1 MNLNW
6 TIPPEVKALLP
17 RDLADE
23 TPQYAVPFDIDENGR
38 FIKDGWLLVYQ
49 ERFIVVHDN
58 QVHNDRRLADC
69 DFFGTQVNVG
79 TGYVF
84 YRKDGQDFPILR
96 YSMRHMVRMSYIA
109 RGMQLMLEGRETRV
123 ESTEKEN
130 YCPICGR
137 ALGGSSRC
145 RKCEDKGATAKRLT
159 DLVKGLVLPFLGLLL
174 IMLLISLINVG
185 QRFVERYFIDTVLIS
200 ASGTSAQVIAFA
212 LITMAVLALSIT
224 LSIARTYY
232 SNKLGTQLSQ
242 NLRNRIFEKISRLPL
257 TFLDKRQEGELM
269 NRVMRDTEMVRRFV
283 EMAFGEMV
291 TMIFTGLLI
300 IATMLTI
307 NWRLALMI
315 LGFLPV
321 AAVLVRLFHRR
332 EHRLWRQS
340 WRQNDR
346 LNNQLQDVISGIRMV
361 KSFGQE
367 DREVTHFQTESN
379 RLRDINRRNEI
390 FYATLYPL
398 VTLVLTTG
406 SIALIYFGGADVLGG
421 RMTPGQLNQF
431 IAYTGM
437 LYGPLGFITRL
448 PRMIMRLNTSLDRIY
463 EVLDEDSTTEDR
475 GLDID
480 IEGDIEIRGLSF
492 GYNSYDPVLEKVDL
506 HIKQGEMIGL
516 VGASGAGKSTL
527 INLIMK
533 LYTNDEGEILI
544 DGTDLATISAISY
557 HKQLGV
563 VLQES
568 FLFSGTIMDNIR
580 FANPTATRDEVIDAA
595 RQANA
600 HDFIVNFQDGY
611 DTYIGQGGGR
621 LSGGEKQRI
630 AIARAILHDPKLLIL
645 DEPTSSLD
653 LETEYVV
660 QEALAR
666 LTKGKTTL
674 VIAHRLS
681 TLREADRIVVLDK
694 RGIAEVGTHE
704 ELMNK
709 QGMYYALVMAQ
720 LDLHRVKAVKS
731 AS

>member
-6 TIPPEVKALLP
+6 TIPPEAITALP
-17 RDLADE
+17 RDLE
-23 TPQYAVPFDIDENGR
+23 KQTPKYAVPYDMDESGR
-38 FIKDGWLLVYQ
+38 FISTGWFLVYQ
-49 ERFIVVHDN
+49 DRVVILRDN
-58 QVHNDRRLADC
+58 KLINELPLADC

-79 TGYVF
+79 TAYLF
-84 YRKDGQDFPILR
+84 YRKGDEDFPLLR
-96 YSMRHMVRMSYIA
+96 YSMRHMVRMSYVA
-109 RGMQLMLEGRETRV
+109 RGLQLMQEGRDVQVVSSER
-123 ESTEKEN
+123 EN

-145 RKCEDKGATAKRLT
+145 RKCQDKGSSVRRLA
-159 DLVKGLVLPFLGLLL
+159 DLVKGLVWPFAGLML
-174 IMLLISLINVG
+174 IMLAISLINVG
-185 QRFVERYFIDTVLIS
+185 QRFIERYFIDNVLIP
-200 ASGTSAQVIAFA
+200 ASGTANQVITFA
-212 LITMAVLALSIT
+212 LITLVALGMSIT

-242 NLRNRIFEKISRLPL
+242 NLRNRVFEKISRLPL

-283 EMAFGEMV
+283 EMAFGEMI
-291 TMIFTGLLI
+291 TMIFTGVLI
-300 IATMLTI
+300 IGTMMAI
-307 NWRLALMI
+307 NWRLGLMI
-315 LGFLPV
+315 LIFLPV

-367 DREVTHFQTESN
+367 DREVSGFQSESN

-398 VTLVLTTG
+398 VSLVLTAG

-421 RMTPGQLNQF
+421 RMTPGELNQF
-431 IAYTGM
+431 VAYAAM

-448 PRMIMRLNTSLDRIY
+448 PRMIMRLNTSLDRIH
-463 EVLDEDSTTEDR
+463 EILDEDSTVEDM
-475 GLDID
+475 GVDVEIA
-480 IEGDIEIRGLSF
+480 GDIEIRELSF
-492 GYNSYDPVLEKVDL
+492 GYNSYQPVLENVNL
-506 HIKQGEMIGL
+506 HIKEGEMIGL

-533 LYTNDEGEILI
+533 LYSNDEGEILI
-544 DGTDLATISAISY
+544 DGTSLAGISAVSY

-580 FANPTATRDEVIDAA
+580 FANPMATRDEVIEAA

-611 DTYIGQGGGR
+611 DTYIGEGGGR

-674 VIAHRLS
+674 IIAHRLS
-681 TLREADRIVVLDK
+681 TLSEADRIVVLDK
-694 RGIAEVGTHE
+694 RGIAEVGSHE
-704 ELMNK
+704 ELMQNE
-709 QGMYYALVMAQ
+709 GMYYDLVMAQ
-720 LDLHRVKAVKS
+720 LDLHRLKEVKT